1 MESGTK
7 NKAYGKDGGNT
18 SLKLTVRHLVIFF
31 FEKKVKEKAVKA
43 QSGMEIV
50 EVCISFKAQL

>member
-31 FEKKVKEKAVKA
+31 FLRKRLRKK
-43 QSGMEIV
+43 QSKHKV
-50 EVCISFKAQL
+50 EWR